1 MFASSTRCFVCWPF
15 LLGLTRMS
23 ERLPPPSNAELEIL
37 QVLWRNGPQTVRD
50 VHVEIAKQRDVG
62 YTTVL
67 KTMQVMAEKGL
78 VRRDESARSHVY
90 SAVAV
95 EERVKRRLVTDLLN
109 KAFAGSAS
117 ELVMQALSAS
127 RASPEEL
134 RRIRQLLDDSR
145 RRQK

>member
-1 MFASSTRCFVCWPF
+1 
-15 LLGLTRMS
+15 MS

-37 QVLWRNGPQTVRD
+37 QVLWRNGPRTVRD
-50 VHVEIAKQRDVG
+50 VHVEVAKQRDVG

-90 SAVAV
+90 TAVAV